1 MSLYLIPALLWFS
14 AIGCGLLAGVYF
26 AFSTFVMMALGRVE
40 PATGIAAMNAIN
52 TVIVRSLFMP
62 LFLTTTLAAAALAV
76 LALFRWGEPG
86 AVVLLVGG
94 VVYVLGMFLVTMVFN
109 VPLNNELLAADPA
122 SARDGSLWARFLQ
135 EWTAWNH
142 VRTLSSAAAM
152 VCFVITLA
160 VR

>member
-76 LALFRWGEPG
+76 LAMFRLSETG
-86 AVVLLVGG
+86 ALVMLVGG
-94 VVYVLGMFLVTMVFN
+94 LVYVFGMFVVTMVCN
-109 VPLNNELLAADPA
+109 VPLNNELLAVDPA
-122 SARDGSLWARFLQ
+122 SARGGALWARFLQ
-135 EWTAWNH
+135 DWTAWNH
-142 VRTLSSAAAM
+142 VRTLSSVAAM
-152 VCFVITLA
+152 ICFVAALA